1 MRQVERKAMRTL
13 AVVLWIAG
21 TLVVGGCVDGTPIRA
36 ERGRRVV
43 RLVRTVETSMS
54 VPLAQEYA
62 RTMPDVDLQFV
73 DGGGTGGTVSAIQR
87 GDADVGFILADVAY
101 FANADA
107 QRRHDS
113 RAEIRGIAALQ
124 TAPVHV
130 VARSSIK
137 QSQMMQL
144 PPPRIGTNSAF
155 SSQFILARLVLGAY
169 GIKEDTPLPQFTAT
183 DLAPSLQAGSVDA
196 VFVTA
201 NYPARSVAAA
211 AEAGA
216 RLLPMD
222 EAVAER
228 LRRKYP
234 FVHRVSIPAHTY
246 AGQDTSVRT
255 IGVDR
260 LLVCRSDLDEALV
273 HELTRHFIEVLPE
286 IFRPLRASARLMD
299 LDSASATP
307 IPLHPGA
314 AQYYRERELAP

>member
-1 MRQVERKAMRTL
+1 MRILV
-13 AVVLWIAG
+13 VVLSMAATVIG
-21 TLVVGGCVDGTPIRA
+21 TACVDGTPIRA
-36 ERGRRVV
+36 ERARRVV
-43 RLVRTVETSMS
+43 RLVKTVETTMS

-62 RTMPDVDLQFV
+62 RTMPDLDLQFV

-87 GDADVGFILADVAY
+87 GDADLGFILADVAY

-113 RAEIRGIAALQ
+113 HAEIRGIAALQ
-124 TAPVHV
+124 TAPVHL
-130 VARSSIK
+130 VARSGI
-137 QSQMMQL
+137 QPSQVMQL
-144 PPPRIGTNSAF
+144 PPLRIGVNSAF

-169 GIKEDTPLPQFTAT
+169 GIKEGTELPQFTAT
-183 DLAPSLQAGSVDA
+183 DLAPALKGGMVDA

-211 AEAGA
+211 AAAGA
-216 RLLPMD
+216 HLLPID
-222 EAVAER
+222 DAVAER

-246 AGQDTSVRT
+246 EGQARSVRT

-273 HELTRHFIEVLPE
+273 HELTRHFIEALPE

>member
-1 MRQVERKAMRTL
+1 M
-13 AVVLWIAG
+13 AG
-21 TLVVGGCVDGTPIRA
+21 MAIGTACVDGTPIRA
-36 ERGRRVV
+36 ERARRVV

-62 RTMPDVDLQFV
+62 RTMPDVDVQFV

-87 GDADVGFILADVAY
+87 GDADLGFILADVAY

-107 QRRHDS
+107 QRRHDA

-124 TAPVHV
+124 TAPVHL
-130 VARSSIK
+130 VARSGILP
-137 QSQMMQL
+137 SQVMQL
-144 PPPRIGTNSAF
+144 QPLRIGVNSAF

-169 GIKEDTPLPQFTAT
+169 GISENAHPPQFTAA
-183 DLAPSLQAGSVDA
+183 DLASALKEGAVDA

-211 AEAGA
+211 TAAGA

-222 EAVAER
+222 DTVAEK
-228 LRRKYP
+228 LRRTYP
-234 FVHRVSIPAHTY
+234 FVHRISIPAHTY
-246 AGQDTSVRT
+246 QGQERSVRT

-260 LLVCRSDLDEALV
+260 LLVCRSDLDDALV
-273 HELTRHFIEVLPE
+273 HELTRHFIEALPE
-286 IFRPLRASARLMD
+286 IFRPLRSSARLMD